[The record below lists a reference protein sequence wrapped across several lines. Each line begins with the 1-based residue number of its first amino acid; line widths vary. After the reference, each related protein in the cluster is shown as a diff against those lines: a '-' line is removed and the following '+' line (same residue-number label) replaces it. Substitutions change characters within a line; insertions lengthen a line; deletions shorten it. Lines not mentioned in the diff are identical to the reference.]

1 MAKSN
6 ERAPIVSQIFL
17 GSGASASTVVFNGL
31 FFRKKARIKNVWVV
45 DQVGITL
52 STSNYQT
59 ITLQDNSSAPV
70 AYAAIATSGVAAVAN
85 TQLALA
91 LSSPTDADVNHL
103 EKEVPAGTMLNVQAI
118 GTGTAKLTNASLLVE
133 WYPL

>member
-6 ERAPIVSQIFL
+6 ERSPNIDQIFL

-31 FFRKKARIKNVWVV
+31 FFRKKSRIKNVWLV
-45 DQVGITL
+45 DQLGIAA
-52 STSNYQT
+52 SGSNYET
-59 ITLQDNSSAPV
+59 ITLMDLASVS
-70 AYAAIATSGVAAVAN
+70 YASVATSGVAAVAN

-91 LSSPTDADVNHL
+91 LTSPTDADVNHL

-118 GTGTAKLTNASLLVE
+118 GTGTAKLTNASLLIE
-133 WYPL
+133 WYPV

>member
-6 ERAPIVSQIFL
+6 ERAPVITPIFL
-17 GSGASASTVVFNGL
+17 GSGASAATVVFNGL
-31 FFRKKARIKNVWVV
+31 YFRKKSRIKNVWLV
-45 DQVGITL
+45 DQAGITL
-52 STSNYQT
+52 SASNYET
-59 ITLQDNSSAPV
+59 ITLQDNSSSPV
-70 AYAAIATSGVAAVAN
+70 AYASVATSAAAAVAN

-91 LSSPTDADVNHL
+91 LSSPTDADTNHL

-118 GTGTAKLTNASLLVE
+118 GTGTAKLTNASLLIE